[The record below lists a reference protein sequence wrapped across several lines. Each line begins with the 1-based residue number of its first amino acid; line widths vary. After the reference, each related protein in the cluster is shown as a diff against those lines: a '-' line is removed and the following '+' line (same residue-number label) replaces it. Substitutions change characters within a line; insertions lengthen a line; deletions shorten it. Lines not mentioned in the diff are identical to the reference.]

1 MAIQRSDPI
10 RDLVGLQERMNRLFD
25 EALARSGGPG
35 GTEALAAGGFR
46 PPVDLFEEA
55 TRFVVRADL
64 PGVASKDVAIEV
76 SGDDLVLKGERR
88 GDAGPGRES
97 YLRAERPQ
105 GPFALRISLPPSV
118 DRLKIEASHR
128 DGVIEVSL
136 PKKQAS
142 EAGRVKIEVR

>member
-1 MAIQRSDPI
+1 MAIERWDPI

-25 EALARSGGPG
+25 EALSRSGGPG
-35 GTEALAAGGFR
+35 GAEALAAGGWR

-55 TRFVVRADL
+55 SRFVLRTDL
-64 PGVASKDVAIEV
+64 PGVASKDVEIEV
-76 SGDDLVLKGERR
+76 SGDDLVLRGERR
-88 GDAGPGRES
+88 GDPGPGRES

-118 DRLKIEASHR
+118 DRPGIEASHR

-142 EAGRVKIEVR
+142 EIGRVKVDVK